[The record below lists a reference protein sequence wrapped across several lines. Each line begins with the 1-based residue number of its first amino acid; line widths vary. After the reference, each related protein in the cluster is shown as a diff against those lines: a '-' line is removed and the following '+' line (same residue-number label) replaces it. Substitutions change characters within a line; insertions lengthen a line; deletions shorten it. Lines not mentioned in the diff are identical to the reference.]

1 MDIREKR
8 PALIL
13 AICVRRLIEGGKK
26 APALFTSASF
36 RSEKRRD
43 LCAWRNRSCAG
54 SSVRSADTDLADAL
68 KGQRED
74 RKVEDILRTTGPSN
88 PNLKKPGVCY
98 SE

>member
-1 MDIREKR
+1 MRG
-8 PALIL
+8 
-13 AICVRRLIEGGKK
+13 GGKK
-26 APALFTSASF
+26 APALFTAASF

-54 SSVRSADTDLADAL
+54 SSVRIADADLADAL